1 MANAITL
8 KTLSMENRQTISYVS
23 NRLKAA
29 GLQPVNRYGQ
39 NFLVD
44 LNLIDLI
51 VRSAELTPQDCV
63 LEIGTGTGSLTAKMA
78 SRAGRVVTVEID
90 ENLARL
96 ARQEFATMPQV
107 RLLQQDA
114 LKNKN
119 TLHPNVM
126 ETVRQALS
134 EIGEG
139 ARLKLVANLPYN
151 VATPIISNLM
161 TADPVPSML
170 VVTIQKELAD
180 RIIAVPS
187 TKDYS
192 ALSIWIQTLARAEI
206 VRILPPSVFWPRP
219 KVHSAILKITP
230 DPQLRQ
236 RVTDLDFYHTTVR
249 ALYFHRRKFLRSVV
263 VSAMKGVLD
272 KSEVDSILDQL
283 QMTAT
288 TRAEELSIEKTIE
301 LIENLRIAVKGE
313 DNS

>member
-1 MANAITL
+1 
-8 KTLSMENRQTISYVS
+8 MENRQTVSYVS

-39 NFLVD
+39 NFLID

-51 VRSAELTPQDCV
+51 VRSAEIGPRDCV
-63 LEIGTGTGSLTAKMA
+63 LEIGTGTGSLTARMA
-78 SRAGRVVTVEID
+78 ARAGRVVTVEID

-96 ARQEFATMPQV
+96 AKQEFATMPHV
-107 RLLQQDA
+107 TLLQQDA

-119 TLHPNVM
+119 TIHPAVIEAIASAM
-126 ETVRQALS
+126 DQ
-134 EIGEG
+134 IGTG

-151 VATPIISNLM
+151 VATPIISNLLSI
-161 TADPVPSML
+161 DPVPNLM

-192 ALSIWIQTLARAEI
+192 ALSVWIQTVARAEI
-206 VRILPPSVFWPRP
+206 VRVLSPTVFWPRP

-230 DPQLRQ
+230 DDELRG
-236 RVTDLDFYHTTVR
+236 RVADLDFYHRTVR

-263 VSAMKGVLD
+263 ISAMKTELD
-272 KSEVDSILDQL
+272 KAQVDQVLAETGLGPNS
-283 QMTAT
+283 
-288 TRAEELSIEKTIE
+288 RAEELSIEATIDLVE
-301 LIENLRIAVKGE
+301 RLRRKIEQAA
-313 DNS
+313 

>member
-1 MANAITL
+1 
-8 KTLSMENRQTISYVS
+8 MENRQTVSYVS

-29 GLQPVNRYGQ
+29 GLEPVNRFGQ
-39 NFLVD
+39 NFLID

-51 VRSAELTPQDCV
+51 VRSAEITPHDCV

-78 SRAGRVVTVEID
+78 TRAGRVVTVEID

-96 ARQEFATMPQV
+96 ARQEFAAMPQV
-107 RLLQQDA
+107 TLLQQDA

-119 TLHPNVM
+119 TIHANVIDAVKNSM
-126 ETVRQALS
+126 A

-151 VATPIISNLM
+151 VATPLISNLL
-161 TADPVPSML
+161 AIDPVPSMM
-170 VVTIQKELAD
+170 VVTIQKELAE

-192 ALSIWIQTLARAEI
+192 ALTIWIQTLARAEI
-206 VRILPPSVFWPRP
+206 VRVLPPSVFWPRP
-219 KVHSAILKITP
+219 KVHSAILKIVT

-236 RVTDLDFYHTTVR
+236 RVSDLDFYHRTVR

-263 VSAMKGVLD
+263 ISAMKGVMDKAAVDAVLD
-272 KSEVDSILDQL
+272 EAGMK
-283 QMTAT
+283 AT
-288 TRAEELSIEKTIE
+288 TRAEELSIETTID
-301 LIENLRIAVKGE
+301 LIERLRQAVEK
-313 DNS
+313 NSGIS